1 MVSARYRTFWLVV
14 TGKIMDRRI
23 EKTRALLIQTL
34 RQLMLRYPW
43 DTLTIALVCQEAG
56 VSRSTFYSHFTN
68 KQELLELS
76 IASLAD
82 ELAPTGKPRGLDAF
96 GNLKFLPAFLEHIK
110 THRDIYLQN
119 ESSAAM
125 SIILANIRR
134 MTDGLIQHE
143 LQASVYRKRVSPDK
157 LVFLGGGVSALI
169 ERWNEAA
176 CVEPEAALLQRLDV
190 LILEC
195 LPTGAKA
202 S

>member
-1 MVSARYRTFWLVV
+1 
-14 TGKIMDRRI
+14 MDRRI
-23 EKTRALLIQTL
+23 QKTRALLIQTL

-43 DTLTIALVCQEAG
+43 GTLTVALICEEAG
-56 VSRSTFYSHFTN
+56 ISRSTYYSHFTT

-82 ELAPTGKPRGLDAF
+82 ELAPVDQSRGLDAF
-96 GNLKFLPAFLEHIK
+96 GNLKFLPAFLAHIRA
-110 THRDIYLQN
+110 HREIYLQN

-143 LQASVYRKRVSPDK
+143 IQTSSYCEPVSPDK

-169 ERWNEAA
+169 ERWNQEG
-176 CVEPEAALLQRLDV
+176 CVEPEPSLLQRIDA

-195 LPTGAKA
+195 LPKRV
-202 S
+202 